1 MSEIIL
7 KNSKIVNKKGEYNI
21 KLLDGKIA
29 EISKE
34 KLYGDEEIDID
45 GNIVLPGLID
55 PHVHFRDPGLT
66 YKESFKTGSMAAA
79 NGGFTTVIDMP
90 NTLPPT
96 NTAKDFK
103 EKEKIAKNKS
113 VVNFK
118 LHAGVNKKSTVK
130 EIEKIAKLNPAS
142 FKIFM
147 DLEKDEILDKIFN
160 NISIV
165 KNNLLTS
172 PELNKESNKEL
183 NKGLNKKI
191 IITSHCEN
199 KSIIEESTKK
209 QKQVFCIRGNTA
221 LDYSYARPSS
231 SEIASVRY
239 AIELAKKYSI
249 DLHIC
254 HISVLN
260 ALKIVKEENNLIN
273 KKIKKNNINNINNKT
288 NKDNKDKNNKNN
300 CNCGEILIST
310 EVTPH
315 HLFLDNF
322 TFKKYE
328 TVAKTNPP
336 LRPLGE
342 NLTVDNLKEIN
353 MIGTD
358 HAPHTL
364 EEKKK
369 GVWNSAPGIP
379 NLETCLSLLLTE
391 VNKGKIDLNLI
402 QKVMCENSAKR
413 FGLDKK
419 GEIRVGKD
427 ADIVVIDL
435 KKEGKFNLD
444 EFYTKAHYSP
454 FENQKYVGKAI
465 KTFVNGKLIMENG
478 EIYN

>member
-113 VVNFK
+113 IVNFK

-147 DLEKDEILDKIFN
+147 DLEEDKILDKIFN

-172 PELNKESNKEL
+172 PELNKELNKEL
-183 NKGLNKKI
+183 NNGLNKELNKKI

-199 KSIIEESTKK
+199 KSIIKESTKK
-209 QKQVFCIRGNTA
+209 QKQMFCIRGNTA

-260 ALKIVKEENNLIN
+260 ALKIVKEENKLIN
-273 KKIKKNNINNINNKT
+273 KKIKKSNANNK
-288 NKDNKDKNNKNN
+288 NDKDNKNNNYKWNKNNNDKNNKNN
-300 CNCGEILIST
+300 HNCGEILIST

-315 HLFLDNF
+315 HLFLD
-322 TFKKYE
+322 TLAFKKYE
-328 TVAKTNPP
+328 TLAKTNPP

-342 NLTVDNLKEIN
+342 NLTVDNLKDIN

-358 HAPHTL
+358 HAPHTI

-369 GVWNSAPGIP
+369 GVWSSAPGIP

-419 GEIRVGKD
+419 GEIKVGKD

-435 KKEGKFNLD
+435 KKEGKFNL
-444 EFYTKAHYSP
+444 
-454 FENQKYVGKAI
+454 
-465 KTFVNGKLIMENG
+465 
-478 EIYN
+478 